1 MPQEYVILV
10 DEQDHELGLMEKMQ
24 AHHEGKLHRALSV
37 FVFNSK
43 KEMLL
48 QKRANSKYHSPGL
61 WTNTCCSHP
70 RKNETVESAANRRL
84 QEEMGMG
91 CELNYRFNFIYK
103 AQLENN
109 LIEHEL
115 DYVYTGYSDALPVP
129 NPEEVS
135 AYRYASIEEIEKD
148 IKLNQQNYTVWFTLI
163 FERVKNTL

>member
-24 AHHEGKLHRALSV
+24 AHYEGKLHRALSV

-48 QKRANSKYHSPGL
+48 QKRANSKYHSAGL

-84 QEEMGMG
+84 QEEMGMS
-91 CELNYRFNFIYK
+91 CELNYKFNFIYK
-103 AQLENN
+103 TKFENN
-109 LIEHEL
+109 LIENDL
-115 DYVYTGYSDALPVP
+115 DYVYVGFSDVAPIP

-135 AYRYASIEEIEKD
+135 EYRYASIQEIEND
-148 IKLNQQNYTVWFTLI
+148 LKLNPHNYTEWFKLI

>member
-24 AHHEGKLHRALSV
+24 AHYEGKLHRALSV

-48 QKRANSKYHSPGL
+48 QKRANSKYHSAGL

-84 QEEMGMG
+84 QEEMGMS
-91 CELNYRFNFIYK
+91 CELNYKFNFIYK
-103 AQLENN
+103 TKFENN

-115 DYVYTGYSDALPVP
+115 DYVYVGFSDVAPIP

-135 AYRYASIEEIEKD
+135 EYRYASIQEIEND
-148 IKLNQQNYTVWFTLI
+148 LKLNPHNYTEWFKLI